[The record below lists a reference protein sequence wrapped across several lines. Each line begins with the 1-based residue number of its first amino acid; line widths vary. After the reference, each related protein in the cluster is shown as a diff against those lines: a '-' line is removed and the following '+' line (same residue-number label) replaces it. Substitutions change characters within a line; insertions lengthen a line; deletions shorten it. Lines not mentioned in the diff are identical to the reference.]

1 MFRLS
6 AAAVLFA
13 LAPFAH
19 AESAEA
25 ALARFLDGVTSYQ
38 ASFTQVQTDERG
50 LKIQSSSGTMALSRP
65 GKFRWAYAAPA
76 EQLIVTDGVKL
87 WLYDQDLKQVTVRPA
102 AEALQGTPAALLSQ
116 KKTLTETFTVS
127 DAGEAD
133 GVKKLKLVPKSKES
147 DFQDVSLWLKG
158 AAPVRMVFRDT
169 LGGATD
175 ITFTQGKTNTKLDA
189 GLFRFTP
196 PKGVEV
202 IDAEPLAAP

>member
-1 MFRLS
+1 MFRTLL
-6 AAAVLFA
+6 AAALLQFTA
-13 LAPFAH
+13 LAH

-25 ALARFLDGVTSYQ
+25 ALARFLDGVSSYQ
-38 ASFTQVQTDERG
+38 ANFTQVQTDERG

-65 GKFRWAYAAPA
+65 GKFRWQYAAPA
-76 EQLIVTDGVKL
+76 EQLIVTDGSTL

-102 AEALQGTPAALLSQ
+102 EEALQGTPAALLSQ

-127 DAGEAD
+127 DEGDAD

-147 DFQDVSLWLKG
+147 DFQDVSLWLKAG
-158 AAPVRMVFRDT
+158 APVRMVFRDT

-175 ITFTQGKTNTKLDA
+175 ITFAQGKTNTKLDVA
-189 GLFRFTP
+189 LFRFTP

-202 IDAEPLAAP
+202 IESGESAAQ

>member
-1 MFRLS
+1 MFRTLLAASLLS
-6 AAAVLFA
+6 FTA
-13 LAPFAH
+13 FAH
-19 AESAEA
+19 AESADA
-25 ALARFLDGVTSYQ
+25 ALARFLDGVSSYQ
-38 ASFTQVQTDERG
+38 ANFTQVQTDERG

-65 GKFRWAYAAPA
+65 GKFRWQYAAPA
-76 EQLIVTDGVKL
+76 EQLIVTDGSKL

-102 AEALQGTPAALLSQ
+102 EEALQGTPAALLSQ

-127 DAGEAD
+127 DEGDAD

-147 DFQDVSLWLKG
+147 DFQDVSLWLKAG
-158 AAPVRMVFRDT
+158 APVRMVFRDT

-175 ITFTQGKTNTKLDA
+175 ITFMQGKTNTKLDA

-202 IDAEPLAAP
+202 IDSGESAAR

>member
-1 MFRLS
+1 MFRTLL
-6 AAAVLFA
+6 AASLLTLTS
-13 LAPFAH
+13 LAQ

-38 ASFTQVQTDERG
+38 ANFTQVQTDERG
-50 LKIQSSSGTMALSRP
+50 LKIQSSTGTMALSRP
-65 GKFRWAYAAPA
+65 GKFRWQYAAPA
-76 EQLIVTDGVKL
+76 EQLIVTDGSKL
-87 WLYDQDLKQVTVRPA
+87 WLYDQDLKQVTIRPA
-102 AEALQGTPAALLSQ
+102 EEALQGTPAALLSQ

-127 DAGEAD
+127 DEGEAD
-133 GVKKLKLVPKSKES
+133 GVRKLKLVPKSKES
-147 DFQDVSLWLKG
+147 DFQDVSLWLRA

-175 ITFTQGKTNTKLDA
+175 ISFLQGKTNGKLDA

-202 IDAEPLAAP
+202 IDSQPLAAQ

>member
-1 MFRLS
+1 MFRTLFAASLFTLS
-6 AAAVLFA
+6 AL
-13 LAPFAH
+13 AH

-38 ASFTQVQTDERG
+38 ANFTQLQTDERG
-50 LKIQSSSGTMALSRP
+50 MKIQSSAGTMALSRP
-65 GKFRWAYAAPA
+65 GKFRWQYAAPA

-87 WLYDQDLKQVTVRPA
+87 WLYDQDLKQVTIRPA
-102 AEALQGTPAALLSQ
+102 EEALQGTPAALLSQ

-127 DAGEAD
+127 DEGDAD
-133 GVKKLKLVPKSKES
+133 GVKNLKLVPKSKES

-158 AAPVRMVFRDT
+158 GAPVRMVFRDT

-175 ITFTQGKTNTKLDA
+175 ITFTQGKTNTRLDA
-189 GLFRFTP
+189 GLFKFTP

-202 IDAEPLAAP
+202 IDAEAAR